1 MNSSSRQ
8 SKHQQTKRK
17 ISLFALVAFLIYTV
31 LAAFFL
37 FNSYKNQF
45 LVFKGL
51 SLVVPIL
58 VLFFLFLG
66 LALLLSRKANR
77 FNGIVLLL
85 GASLLGLGL
94 YAQKTVETV
103 SNRLN
108 QSASYSEIL
117 MSVVVP
123 ADSSVTDIKEI
134 ETLLAAT
141 DSDGS
146 NIESLL
152 AQIKSDQN
160 KDILTK
166 AAASYQDAYERLLA
180 GEEKA
185 MVLNSAYGQLLET
198 VHPDYSSKL
207 KTIYSYTVKKDIAKG
222 QAQSKPIGQSD
233 SFNIYISGIDT
244 YGPIT
249 SVSRSDVNIIMSVN
263 RSTNQILLTTTPR
276 DSYLPIAGGGNNQYD
291 KLTHAG
297 IYGVDASIQTL
308 ENLYDIDINYYARI
322 NFTSFLTL
330 IDLLGGIE
338 VYNEQEFSNGAGHYP
353 VGNISL
359 NSERALGFVRERKS
373 LVDGDKDRGRNQNKV
388 IAAIINKLTS
398 IQALTNYTAVI
409 EGIGES
415 VQTDMPLATMIGLAN
430 DQITSGKKYSV
441 VSQSL
446 EGTGSTG
453 QFPSYAMPNASLYM
467 MSIDQNSL
475 DSVKSA
481 IHKTL
486 EGK

>member
-1 MNSSSRQ
+1 MTQSSRH
-8 SKHQQTKRK
+8 SRHQKTKRK
-17 ISLFALVAFLIYTV
+17 LSWFALAAFLIYTA

-45 LVFKGL
+45 LVLRGL
-51 SLVVPIL
+51 SLLVPVL
-58 VLFFLFLG
+58 VLLLLG
-66 LALLLSRKANR
+66 LGLVLLLLRRANR
-77 FNGIVLLL
+77 FNGVILLL

-94 YAQKTVETV
+94 YAQKKAESV

-108 QSASYSEIL
+108 QSASYSETL

-123 ADSSVTDIKEI
+123 VDSSVTDIKEI

-141 DSDGS
+141 DSDSS
-146 NIESLL
+146 NIERLL
-152 AQIKSDQN
+152 AQIKTDQK
-160 KDILTK
+160 KDLLVKSAT
-166 AAASYQDAYERLLA
+166 SYQNAYERLLA

-185 MVLNSAYGQLLET
+185 MILNSAYGELLET
-198 VHPDYSSKL
+198 IHPDYSSKL
-207 KTIYSYTVKKDIAKG
+207 KTIYSYTVKKDIAKSQG
-222 QAQSKPIGQSD
+222 QSKPIGQSD

-276 DSYLPIAGGGNNQYD
+276 DSYVPIAGGGNNQYD

-297 IYGVDASIQTL
+297 IYGIDASIKTL

-338 VYNEQEFSNGAGHYP
+338 VYNEQEFSNDSGYYP

-359 NSERALGFVRERKS
+359 NSEQALSFVRERYH
-373 LVDGDKDRGRNQNKV
+373 LADGDKDRGRNQNKV

-398 IQALTNYTAVI
+398 IQALTNYTAIV
-409 EGIGES
+409 EGIGDS
-415 VQTDMPLATMIGLAN
+415 VQTDMPLATMMGLAN
-430 DQITSGKKYSV
+430 DQITSGKKYSI
-441 VSQSL
+441 VSQAL

-453 QFPSYAMPNASLYM
+453 QLPSYAMPNAGLYM

-475 DSVKSA
+475 DTVKGA
-481 IHKTL
+481 IHRTL